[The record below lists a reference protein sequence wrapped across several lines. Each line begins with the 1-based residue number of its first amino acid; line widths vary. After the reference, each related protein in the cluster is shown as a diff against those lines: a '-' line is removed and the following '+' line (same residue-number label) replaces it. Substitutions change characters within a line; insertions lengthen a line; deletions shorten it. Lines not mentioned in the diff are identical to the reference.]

1 MQRHNIATSTS
12 SLVKSLGWD
21 TLEHRRLF
29 NQSALFS
36 KIHNLANCQPPS
48 PVKSTDQIRSTTSH
62 QLTYCQLQA
71 NVSVFNYSFFPR
83 VLESGI
89 CSLTELCHLLH
100 EAVLGSVLCLPL
112 DNLMCLHICAGC
124 NR

>member
-1 MQRHNIATSTS
+1 MTLVRPTLEYASSSRNPYTDTDIKQLEQIQNNAARFVCNDYNIATSTF

-29 NQSALFS
+29 NQSALFY

-71 NVSVFNYSFFPR
+71 NVSVFNYSFFPK
-83 VLESGI
+83 V
-89 CSLTELCHLLH
+89 T
-100 EAVLGSVLCLPL
+100 V
-112 DNLMCLHICAGC
+112 
-124 NR
+124 